1 MGDYSPDV
9 TWNFI
14 EKVMDVSLLLGHLL
28 LSNKGKMQYHLL
40 YDKINNVR

>member
-1 MGDYSPDV
+1 MGDYTPDV
-9 TWNFI
+9 TWNFTENVI
-14 EKVMDVSLLLGHLL
+14 DVSLLLGHLP